1 MAEFLFTFLDV
12 DDLKAKGLFEITE
25 ELSFSEIIFIP
36 KKYNSAVLLN
46 ELGLLVDG
54 VMKLPNH

>member
-1 MAEFLFTFLDV
+1 MAEFLFTFFDV
-12 DDLKAKGLFEITE
+12 DDLKAKGLFKITK

-36 KKYNSAVLLN
+36 KKYNSTILLN

-54 VMKLPNH
+54 MM